1 MGVYKIYNRLTKCWE
16 ELILNFKGQDGDPG
30 EQGPP
35 GPKGDA
41 GLPGEKGDTGPQG
54 QQGIQGLKGDK
65 GDPGLKGDKGD
76 QGIQG
81 QKGDVGPQGPRGLQ
95 GVPGEKGEKG
105 DKGDRGETGPQGPP
119 GEVDYSEVQAITSK
133 EVAKIVADAD
143 SNYDTLREIAD
154 YIKQDKTDSAQ
165 LINNVSKLNTLAH
178 THNNKNLLDNI
189 TDDDIEK
196 WNSSTEEID
205 SKIKSYAAPKQHTHS
220 TFEQPVHFKEYL
232 HLCGNKYNDE
242 SKPVWGGMIYFGD
255 NIEDNY
261 PYTFIGE
268 NADDTLHIHGSSE
281 IYLTTNYRNWPLDI
295 DSDSSEEWGNGG
307 MEWSSNDSF
316 DLSPGIRIDQDTIK
330 LDANEVIITTGNFEV
345 NGNQIA
351 TKEWVINQNY
361 ATQEDVI
368 IPEVDLTG
376 YATESWVKNKIEET
390 KSDVTN
396 SLSNYALKSEIPLLD
411 AYATKQFV
419 EDNSTKVKLENNE
432 LKVSY
437 DNGNVW
443 TSVGTVTNESTVL
456 SENNTIKYTVSNNK
470 KTFPRNTEPS
480 VFGAILKSNTYDEY
494 GTLTFDD
501 EVTSIGEN
509 AFAYCTNLTN
519 IDIPETT
526 TIIGH
531 GAFAN
536 CTSLSEILLPES
548 VEAIGQK
555 AFYNCEKLDTILIKS
570 TPPALD
576 DSDTFTTNTVTD
588 IAVSHEMYD
597 DYYNA
602 EDWVNS
608 RDKLIRYDY
617 VRDIK
622 VPPYNEIWYTALS
635 KLEFKDELASFGTKI
650 VSHTFDSTTGE
661 GVISFES
668 NVIEIGIDAVSNNE
682 LITSIVLP
690 NTVEVIGNY
699 AFYGCTN
706 LHTVYIPEKVAEILD
721 GTFGS
726 CKLNNFKLSP
736 KTESIGERAFENCE
750 IETIVLPNTIKI
762 IHDEAFQHSNLR
774 ELYLQGSTPPHLGT
788 YPFWNVDDQLIIYV
802 PIGYEDVYKNNS
814 RWTQYKDKIKGFNFN
829 N

>member
-35 GPKGDA
+35 GPKGDT
-41 GLPGEKGDTGPQG
+41 GLPGIKGDPGPQG
-54 QQGIQGLKGDK
+54 QQGIQGPKGETGERGLQGEKGDAGPK
-65 GDPGLKGDKGD
+65 GD
-76 QGIQG
+76 I
-81 QKGDVGPQGPRGLQ
+81 GPQGPRGFQ
-95 GVPGEKGEKG
+95 GIQGEQGPKG
-105 DKGDRGETGPQGPP
+105 DKGDIGPQGPP

-178 THNNKNLLDNI
+178 THNNKNLLDSI

-220 TFEQPVHFKEYL
+220 TFKHPVHFQEYI
-232 HLCGNKYNDE
+232 HMCGNDSSGQPY
-242 SKPVWGGMIYFGD
+242 WGGMIYFGD
-255 NIEDNY
+255 SIEEES
-261 PYTFIGE
+261 PFTFIGE
-268 NADDTLHIHGSSE
+268 NKDDTLHIHGSKE
-281 IYLTTNYRNWPLDI
+281 IYLTADYRQWSHSEVN
-295 DSDSSEEWGNGG
+295 SDGSGGNGG
-307 MEWSSNDSF
+307 MYWDSTDSF
-316 DLSPGIRIDQDTIK
+316 DLSPGIHITGDSIS
-330 LDANEVIITTGNFEV
+330 LDAHKTFVNTNNFTV
-345 NGNQIA
+345 NGSQIA
-351 TKEWVINQNY
+351 TQDWVVNQNY

-376 YATESWVKNKIEET
+376 YAKETWVENRISEAKLDGT
-390 KSDVTN
+390 VDLSD
-396 SLSNYALKSEIPLLD
+396 YALKSEIPSLD
-411 AYATKQFV
+411 EYATRQFV

-443 TSVGTVTNESTVL
+443 ISVGTVTNESTVL

-602 EDWVNS
+602 EDWINS

-622 VPPYNEIWYTALS
+622 VPPYNEIWYTASS

-668 NVIEIGIDAVSNNE
+668 NVIEIGRDAISNNK

-690 NTVEVIGNY
+690 NTVEVIGYN

-736 KTESIGERAFENCE
+736 KTESIGERAFQDCE
-750 IETIVLPNTIKI
+750 IETIVLPNTIKTI
-762 IHDEAFQHSNLR
+762 QDEAFQHSNLR
-774 ELYLQGSTPPHLGT
+774 ELYLQGSTPPYLGT

-802 PIGYEDVYKNNS
+802 PIGYEDVYKNHS